1 MFYNK
6 TLSRKAAKGAMA
18 IVSETILK
26 KMSQEKKH
34 IEDAITDFLSHKDEV
49 LFSYIFGSFV
59 GKDNY
64 HDIDVAVYL
73 NDTFDKNDLMEFP
86 YGYESGLISA
96 LNLLVRENIDFIV
109 INNAQLT
116 LQKKIIEHGIL
127 LFSKDERKRIH
138 FENYIRKLFIDAAHL
153 RKIRRCYLPG
163 KIINA

>member
-1 MFYNK
+1 M
-6 TLSRKAAKGAMA
+6 L
-18 IVSETILK
+18 L
-26 KMSQEKKH
+26 EKKH
-34 IEDAITDFLSHKDEV
+34 REKIIAEYLRETDEV
-49 LFSYIFGSFV
+49 LFAYIFGSFV
-59 GKDNY
+59 GKENY

-73 NDTFDKNDLMEFP
+73 KDTFDKNDLMKFP

-138 FENYIRKLFIDAAHL
+138 FENYIRKLFIDATHL
-153 RKIRRCYLPG
+153 RKIRRYYLSG